1 MVTLQECVC
10 LVPFLC
16 CSILPPDSQE
26 APCLLPAASLSQTDL
41 SLSPYVQ
48 SRAANSVFG
57 VQVKEI
63 EEGPWGGQGYQN
75 RWMESVEIRGEVG
88 HFTDG
93 QRERGRPFLL
103 SSHVYDS

>member
-1 MVTLQECVC
+1 MVTLQEPVC

-16 CSILPPDSQE
+16 CSILPPDSQQ

-75 RWMESVEIRGEVG
+75 RWMESLWKSGERWAILQTANG
-88 HFTDG
+88 
-93 QRERGRPFLL
+93 RGRPFLL
-103 SSHVYDS
+103 SSHIYDS